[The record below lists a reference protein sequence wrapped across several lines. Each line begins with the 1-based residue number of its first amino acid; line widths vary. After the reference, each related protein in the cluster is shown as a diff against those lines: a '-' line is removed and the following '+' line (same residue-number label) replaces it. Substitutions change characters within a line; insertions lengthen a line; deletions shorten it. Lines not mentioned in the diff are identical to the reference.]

1 MDDKKFRY
9 LVEEMMDR
17 QAAYFKDRKQSDLIE
32 SKKLEKQVRAAL
44 RDFNDAEHAT
54 MPNQVTMDFDRL

>member
-9 LVEEMMDR
+9 LVAEMLER

-32 SKKLEKQVRAAL
+32 SKRLEREVRAAL
-44 RDFNDAEHAT
+44 KAFDDDEHA
-54 MPNQVTMDFDRL
+54 PDAKQAALEGFDL